1 MAEAMVD
8 DVQHWQDFFAGQRTD
23 LPGPDL
29 ERIIGLALECT
40 TVQQSDSPALAGS
53 FKDIAANRQLAIE
66 SARLRNHGL
75 FPSVLGD
82 RPGDILASRL
92 VGNWNI
98 ILIQEGA
105 QRFLVFQGVSSSD
118 AIMLPGL
125 NLLIII
131 CHITMGQVKNSL
143 AILSRTSRFFTTA
156 KKATFGGYLVG
167 HSRPY
172 HCFYDGLLGLQA
184 VIEAGELNPEDN
196 LYSKEDEAF
205 VDLSLCLGLNQ
216 QHQRLSLK
224 SLNQI
229 CIESNIYLLQLGFW
243 FHTRAED
250 PELRNLAENLDSQL
264 REAALRY
271 SQLGAMGALK
281 DLEKC
286 NPLIWVGITGQKRSW
301 IEQVEGTAELLNSM
315 HERFP
320 KLGVVF
326 DGWTPPLSISDYHR
340 GEIRNDDNI
349 IRSILKKLN
358 WNTRQNIGIL
368 TGLPSLEKIR
378 VGLSVDVWL
387 GNYTS
392 GSQNIARI
400 CGKPGVGHM
409 GVRMVDSKHQHI
421 HHCTREIPIEFIKDI
436 SDASTPTGY
445 VNYSIPWQALYKILL
460 EVIDSIPVKYTQSTL
475 SQTRNSE

>member
-1 MAEAMVD
+1 MADAMVD

-23 LPGPDL
+23 LPGADL
-29 ERIIGLALECT
+29 ERIIGLALQRT
-40 TVQQSDSPALAGS
+40 TVQQIDSQALSGS
-53 FKDIAANRQLAIE
+53 FKDIAASQQLAVE
-66 SARLRNHGL
+66 SARLRKHGL

-98 ILIQEGA
+98 LLIQEGT

-125 NLLIII
+125 NLLLII
-131 CHITMGQVKNSL
+131 CHITVDQVKNSL
-143 AILSRTSRFFTTA
+143 AIISRSPDFFTSA

-184 VIEAGELNPEDN
+184 VIESGELNPEDN

-205 VDLSLCLGLNQ
+205 VDLSLCLGLRQ

-224 SLNQI
+224 ALNQL
-229 CIESNIYLLQLGFW
+229 CIERDIYLLQLGFW

-250 PELRNLAENLDSQL
+250 RELRNLAENLDSQL

-271 SQLGAMGALK
+271 SQLGAIGALK

-286 NPLIWVGITGQKRSW
+286 KPLVWIGITGQKRSW
-301 IEQVEGTAELLNSM
+301 IEQVEGTAKLLNSM
-315 HERFP
+315 HERYP

-326 DGWTPPLSISDYHR
+326 DGWTPPLTISDYHR
-340 GEIRNDDNI
+340 KEIRNDDNI

-358 WNTRQNIGIL
+358 WNTRQNVGIL

-378 VGLSVDVWL
+378 VGLIVDAWL

-392 GSQNIARI
+392 GSQNVARI

-409 GVRMVDSKHQHI
+409 GVRMAASKHQHI
-421 HHCTREIPIEFIKDI
+421 HHCTREISIEFIKDI
-436 SDASTPTGY
+436 SDPSTPTGY
-445 VNYSIPWQALYKILL
+445 VNYSIPWQSLYKPLL
-460 EVIDSIPVKYTQSTL
+460 EVIDSVPVNYSKSMP
-475 SQTRNSE
+475 S